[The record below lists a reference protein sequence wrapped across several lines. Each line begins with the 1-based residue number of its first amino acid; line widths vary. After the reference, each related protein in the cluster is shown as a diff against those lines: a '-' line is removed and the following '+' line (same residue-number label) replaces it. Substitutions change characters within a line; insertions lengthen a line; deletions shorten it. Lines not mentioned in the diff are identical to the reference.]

1 MDCPAVKNLLIE
13 FLEGELS
20 GRDKSD
26 IEEHLKDCLSCRQE
40 QEMLSA
46 SWQMLGS
53 YRAPKLKDDFTPSL
67 MRRIHSEQSEIIKV
81 KYTLPRFIFRQM
93 VPVLAS
99 VVMGILI
106 FSWFGKRPQDTQI
119 VKIKPQKTVQVAAKV
134 ADKIGNDKIMISDK
148 EIIQNLDVL
157 ENLDFLENINLA
169 KELDTIENSPEES
182 S

>member
-1 MDCPAVKNLLIE
+1 MDCSVVKNLLIE

-40 QEMLSA
+40 QEMLSV

-106 FSWFGKRPQDTQI
+106 FSWFGKRPQDTRI
-119 VKIKPQKTVQVAAKV
+119 AKIKPQKTVQVAAKV
-134 ADKIGNDKIMISDK
+134 ADK